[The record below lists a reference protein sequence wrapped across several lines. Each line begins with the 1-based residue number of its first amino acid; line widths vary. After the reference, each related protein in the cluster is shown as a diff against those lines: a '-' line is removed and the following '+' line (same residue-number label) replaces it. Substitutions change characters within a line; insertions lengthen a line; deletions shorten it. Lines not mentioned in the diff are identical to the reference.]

1 MHSEV
6 KPETWREASLR
17 EVADYINGYSFKP
30 HHWKEHGLPI
40 VRIAQMLCPGAALDR
55 YPGVLSKQFRVDNGD
70 LLFSWSATL
79 ATLLWDRGPA
89 WLNQHIFKVVPKDG
103 YDLNYVHQLL
113 DGCLEGL
120 AGKSHGTTMRH
131 IKRSDLLPHR
141 VVTPP
146 LPEQSRIA
154 EILDTIDEA
163 IRKTEQGIAKLQQM
177 KQGLL
182 HDLLTRGIDE
192 NGELRDPE
200 RHPEQFKD
208 SPLGRIPRGWE
219 LQSLGSLAIDGI
231 ANGVFKEPHRVGSGV
246 PLVNVSNLYRGFG
259 VDLNRCEFFDANAE
273 EKRQFAALS
282 GDIFFTRS
290 SLNLTGIA
298 HCNVLRG
305 QVDDAV
311 YECHLMRVRP
321 SASRVNP
328 VFLALWSRSMFAR
341 KFFMTR
347 AKQTTMTTISQPDIA
362 PLPVPLPPLAE
373 QDAIV
378 GCYDA
383 VDIQVSDEQATASKL
398 SLFKQGLM
406 DDLLTGRVRVII
418 EEGST

>member
-1 MHSEV
+1 MRS
-6 KPETWREASLR
+6 KWTWRHLGD
-17 EVADYINGYSFKP
+17 VAHIEMGQSP
-30 HHWKEHGLPI
+30 PSEHVSEQSDAGLPFLQGNAGFSALHPHPQLWCKKPLKSANRGDI
-40 VRIAQMLCPGAALDR
+40 LISVRAPVGAI
-55 YPGVLSKQFRVDNGD
+55 N
-70 LLFSWSATL
+70 L
-79 ATLLWDRGPA
+79 ADQSYCIGR
-89 WLNQHIFKVVPKDG
+89 
-103 YDLNYVHQLL
+103 
-113 DGCLEGL
+113 GL
-120 AGKSHGTTMRH
+120 AAIRFLQSDPDYGYHAISFFSSGLRKVAQGTTFEAISSNELR
-131 IKRSDLLPHR
+131 KLGFPEAPR
-141 VVTPP
+141 
-146 LPEQSRIA
+146 PEQRRIA
-154 EILDTIDEA
+154 EILDNLDEA
-163 IRKTEQGIAKLQQM
+163 IRKTEQVIAKLQQM
-177 KQGLL
+177 KQGLI
-182 HDLLTRGIDE
+182 HDLLTQGIDE

-219 LQSLGSLAIDGI
+219 SQSLGSLAIDGI
-231 ANGVFKEPHRVGSGV
+231 TNGVFKEPHRVGSGV

-259 VDLNRCEFFDANAE
+259 VDLNHCEFFDANAE

-305 QVDDAV
+305 CVDDAV

-328 VFLALWSRSMFAR
+328 VFLALWSRSVFAQ
-341 KFFMTR
+341 KFFMAR

-378 GCYDA
+378 DCYDA